1 MRDIR
6 IITGRTAKFDP
17 DQTVRLLGCRP
28 GSDSW
33 EQTRN
38 DVVERMPVLRR
49 LTRPKGA
56 FVMETDEGKTWIYAM
71 MTLGKAVTDYID
83 RLGEDGDASS
93 ALILNAM
100 ADSCLFSFEEEL
112 QQALRSFCR
121 EKNCGISR
129 RYEIGTDLPLLW
141 QQRAYDGLAAGRTLG
156 LKMTADYMLVPE
168 KSMSLAFLVSTDPAV
183 FHAGHDCRMCHHA
196 NCCLRQQPY
205 GESQKS
211 SASPAFQ
218 EYTCPSG
225 QNLADSLRGLGELP
239 ALCGGKG
246 TCGRCGIR
254 LVEGTL
260 PVTKADREF
269 YTEQELKDGWRLAC
283 QAVPDEPVRVR
294 LPMHHERQMTGL
306 HQEKAA
312 AAIRTGG
319 DYGLAIDLGST
330 TIAASLVSL
339 SDGTVLESVSS
350 VNRQRTFG
358 ADVVSRIAAACD
370 GHAKELQKLAIES
383 IEEAMDRL
391 LSPFPGMRQQLR
403 RMTLAGNTTM
413 EHLLMGWPCNG
424 LGSWPF
430 HPVSLGGNTLVA
442 SDLFGDAL
450 PASCTL
456 TVLPGFSTYVGADIA
471 SGLIACAM
479 DRTDTESLFL
489 DLGTNGEM
497 ALGTG
502 QGILVASTAAGPA
515 LEGGQ
520 LRCGMSSVPGAIC
533 SVTWN
538 GSVPSVRTISDSPPR
553 GLCGTGVIEA
563 MAGLVKQGIVDRH
576 GTLREPWFTRGFPLA
591 QGADGAPVV
600 LTQADI
606 RQIQMAKSA
615 IRAGISV
622 LLRTAGLREDDV
634 KIIWL
639 AGGFGYYLKPDAA
652 AAIGLIPPSWT
663 KRTRAAGNTSLMGA
677 VQALTDPGAMK
688 RMTSFIQKGREVV
701 LGNTADF
708 QSLYIQHMDFT
719 NKTT

>member
-28 GSDSW
+28 GSDAW

-56 FVMETDEGKTWIYAM
+56 FVMEADEGKTWIYAM

-141 QQRAYDGLAAGRTLG
+141 QQRAYDCLAASRTLG
-156 LKMTADYMLVPE
+156 LEMTAEYMLVPE

-183 FHAGHDCRMCHHA
+183 FHAGHDCRMCHHTD
-196 NCCLRQQPY
+196 CCFRQQPY
-205 GESQKS
+205 GEETTGPL
-211 SASPAFQ
+211 SPAFQ

-225 QNLADSLRGLGELP
+225 KNLADSLRKLGELP

-246 TCGRCGIR
+246 TCGRCGIQI
-254 LVEGTL
+254 VEGSL
-260 PVTKADREF
+260 PVTKADRDF
-269 YTEQELKDGWRLAC
+269 YTDRELKDGWRLAC
-283 QAVPDEPVRVR
+283 QAVPGEPVRVR
-294 LPMHHERQMTGL
+294 LPLHHEGQMAGL

-312 AAIRTGG
+312 AAVRTSG
-319 DYGLAIDLGST
+319 DYGLAVDLGST
-330 TIAASLVSL
+330 TVAASLVSL
-339 SDGTVLESVSS
+339 SDGMVLESVSS

-358 ADVVSRIAAACD
+358 ADVVSRISAACD
-370 GHAKELQKLAIES
+370 GHAKELQKLAVES
-383 IEEAMDRL
+383 IEEALDKL
-391 LSPFPGMRQQLR
+391 LAPFPGMRQQLR

-413 EHLLMGWPCNG
+413 EHLLMGWSCKG

-430 HPVSLGGNTLVA
+430 HPVSLGGNTLAA
-442 SDLFGDAL
+442 SELFGDTL
-450 PASCTL
+450 PVSCTL

-479 DRTDTESLFL
+479 DRTGTESLFL

-502 QGILVASTAAGPA
+502 HGIFVASTAAGPA

-538 GSVPSVRTISDSPPR
+538 GPVPSVRTIGDVPPR

-563 MAGLVKQGIVDRH
+563 MAGLVEQGIVDRH
-576 GTLREPWFTRGFPLA
+576 GTLREPWFTKGFPLA

-600 LTQADI
+600 LTQSDI

-622 LLRTAGLREDDV
+622 LLKAAGISEEEV
-634 KIIWL
+634 GTVWL

-663 KRTRAAGNTSLMGA
+663 KRTRAAGNTSLQGA
-677 VQALTDPGAMK
+677 VQVLTDPGAME
-688 RMTSFIQKGREVV
+688 RMKSFIQKGTEVV

-719 NKTT
+719 DKTT